1 MHRKLIV
8 LALIGILTPL
18 AAAAEDAP
26 TTAAAADFSH
36 TWLLHLPGIGGE
48 MSIDRALVRG
58 LKDGGWEG
66 PIDVYDWTE
75 NDPGIDALHARKR
88 NDREAQKVADMIEEK
103 LKDDPKLQITLT
115 SHSGGT
121 GIAVWALEKLPERF
135 HLRTLVLL
143 ASALS
148 PDYDLTA
155 ALKHVTGQ
163 AYVYYSENDT
173 LVLGA
178 GTELFGTI
186 DGKKTVAA
194 GLVGFKTPPDV
205 DKKQYDK
212 LVQRPWVK
220 EWMVFENAG
229 SHIGCMS
236 RPFVR
241 QVLAPTLIDSLG
253 GTHRILATTQPA
265 DAVNGEL
272 AHQQYRLPRSRED
285 TK

>member
-1 MHRKLIV
+1 MDRRLVFFVLISFAGS
-8 LALIGILTPL
+8 LSARAG
-18 AAAAEDAP
+18 DASTNAP
-26 TTAAAADFSH
+26 AADFSH

-48 MSIDRALVRG
+48 MSIDRTLIRG
-58 LKDGGWEG
+58 LKEGGWEG
-66 PIDVYDWTE
+66 PSKIYDWTE

-88 NDREAQKVADMIEEK
+88 NDREARKVADMIEEK

-121 GIAVWALEKLPERF
+121 GIAVWALEKLPEGMQIK
-135 HLRTLVLL
+135 TLVLL

-155 ALKHVTGQ
+155 ALRHVSGN

-178 GTELFGTI
+178 GTQLFGTI
-186 DGKKTVAA
+186 DGKKSVAA
-194 GLVGFKTPPDV
+194 GLAGFKMPPDA
-205 DKKQYDK
+205 DKQQYEK
-212 LVQRPWVK
+212 LIQRAWVK

-236 RPFVR
+236 RPFVK
-241 QVLAPTLIDSLG
+241 QVLAPTLIDALKG
-253 GTHRILATTQPA
+253 IRRAFAGTQPA
-265 DAVNGEL
+265 AAADAERGT
-272 AHQQYRLPRSRED
+272 R
-285 TK
+285 

>member
-1 MHRKLIV
+1 MRCKLVVSI
-8 LALIGILTPL
+8 LIGVLSSV
-18 AAAAEDAP
+18 AAGAEDAQAP
-26 TTAAAADFSH
+26 VPAEFAH

-48 MSIDRALVRG
+48 MSIDRTFIRG
-58 LKDGGWEG
+58 MKEGGWHG
-66 PIDVYDWTE
+66 PTTIYDWTE
-75 NDPGIDALHARKR
+75 HDPGIDALHARKR
-88 NDREAQKVADMIEEK
+88 NDREAQKVADMIEQK

-121 GIAVWALEKLPERF
+121 GIAVWALEKLPEGA
-135 HLRTLVLL
+135 HVKTLVLL

-155 ALKHVTGQ
+155 ALRHVSGN

-186 DGKKTVAA
+186 DGKKTMAA
-194 GLVGFKTPPDV
+194 GLLGFKTPPDA
-205 DKKQYDK
+205 DKGQYEK
-212 LVQRPWVK
+212 LIQRPWVK
-220 EWMVFENAG
+220 DWMVFENAG

-241 QVLAPTLIDSLG
+241 QVVAPTLIDALNG
-253 GTHRILATTQPA
+253 KRRIVAATQPA
-265 DAVNGEL
+265 GGADAD
-272 AHQQYRLPRSRED
+272 RSPR
-285 TK
+285 

>member
-1 MHRKLIV
+1 MRWQLI
-8 LALIGILTPL
+8 ASILTGLLSSVPI
-18 AAAAEDAP
+18 AAAQGEH
-26 TTAAAADFSH
+26 AAVPSKDFAH

-48 MSIDRALVRG
+48 MSIDRTFIRG
-58 LKDGGWEG
+58 MKNGGWQG
-66 PIDVYDWTE
+66 PTTIYDWTE

-103 LKDDPKLQITLT
+103 LKNDPKLQITLT

-121 GIAVWALEKLPERF
+121 GIAVWALEKLPKGTKVK
-135 HLRTLVLL
+135 TLVLL

-148 PDYDLTA
+148 PEYDLSA
-155 ALKHVTGQ
+155 ALKHVSGN

-186 DGKKTVAA
+186 DGKKSMAA
-194 GLVGFKTPPDV
+194 GLVGFKTPPDA
-205 DKKQYDK
+205 DSSQYEK
-212 LVQRPWVK
+212 LIQRPWVK

-236 RPFVR
+236 GPFVK
-241 QVLAPTLIDSLG
+241 QVLAPTLIDALN
-253 GTHRILATTQPA
+253 GTKKIVASSQPSGTSEA
-265 DAVNGEL
+265 D
-272 AHQQYRLPRSRED
+272 RSAR
-285 TK
+285 

>member
-1 MHRKLIV
+1 MSGKLIV
-8 LALIGILTPL
+8 MALIGVLSSVTV
-18 AAAAEDAP
+18 AAEDLP
-26 TTAAAADFSH
+26 STRPAANFSH

-48 MSIDRALVRG
+48 MSIDRSLVRG
-58 LKDGGWEG
+58 LKDGGWDGRIE
-66 PIDVYDWTE
+66 IYDWTE

-121 GIAVWALEKLPERF
+121 GIAVWALEKLPARF
-135 HLRTLVLL
+135 HVRTLVLL

-155 ALKHVTGQ
+155 ALKHVSGN

-194 GLVGFKTPPDV
+194 GLVGFKTPPDA
-205 DKKQYDK
+205 DKDQYEK
-212 LVQRPWVK
+212 LVQQPWVK
-220 EWMVFENAG
+220 EWMAFENAG

-241 QVLAPTLIDSLG
+241 QVLAPTVIESLSG
-253 GTHRILATTQPA
+253 RSRKVLATTDPA
-265 DAVNGEL
+265 GPVG
-272 AHQQYRLPRSRED
+272 R
-285 TK
+285 

>member
-1 MHRKLIV
+1 MRVRFAVV
-8 LALIGILTPL
+8 LLIGLVARAPL
-18 AAAAEDAP
+18 WAADAP
-26 TTAAAADFSH
+26 AEVPAADFSH

-48 MSIDRALVRG
+48 MSIDRTLVRG

-66 PIDVYDWTE
+66 ETKIYDWTE
-75 NDPGIDALHARKR
+75 GDPGIDALHARKR

-121 GIAVWALEKLPERF
+121 GIAVWALEKLPPQF
-135 HLRTLVLL
+135 HVRTLVLL

-155 ALKHVTGQ
+155 ALKHVTGK

-178 GTELFGTI
+178 GTQLFGTI
-186 DGKKTVAA
+186 DGKKTMAA
-194 GLVGFKTPPDV
+194 GLVGFKTPPDA
-205 DKKQYDK
+205 DKEQYEK
-212 LVQRPWVK
+212 LVQEPWVK

-229 SHIGCMS
+229 SHIGCMA
-236 RPFVR
+236 RPFVSR
-241 QVLAPTLIDSLG
+241 VLAPTLIENLPG
-253 GTHRILATTQPA
+253 ARRALATTQPA
-265 DAVNGEL
+265 APAD
-272 AHQQYRLPRSRED
+272 R
-285 TK
+285 